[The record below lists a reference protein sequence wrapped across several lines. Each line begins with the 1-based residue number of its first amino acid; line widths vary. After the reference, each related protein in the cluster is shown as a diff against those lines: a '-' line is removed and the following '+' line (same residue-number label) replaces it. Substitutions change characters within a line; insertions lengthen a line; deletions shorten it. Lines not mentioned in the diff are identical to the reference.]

1 MLRKKAQI
9 LAPYKSVREYKDQYC
24 TPEGIISQDRV
35 VQVPMEKV
43 LHHLLSRIFS
53 DEMGL
58 DLKDQM
64 VALQLQGYTFIF
76 HFKYGAGSFKS
87 AEV

>member
-58 DLKDQM
+58 NLKEQM
-64 VALQLQGYTFIF
+64 AALKLLGYTFTF
-76 HFKYGAGSFKS
+76 HFKYGAGK
-87 AEV
+87 